1 MYFIKETVLQDNYKE
16 QIKKIKKKQK
26 QEGEANSSIHYILDF
41 LDFLDSIISLT
52 VTEILD
58 FILVFQNDFNVSV
71 KAYNLFLLL
80 NLTEDA
86 ITSFLI

>member
-26 QEGEANSSIHYILDF
+26 QEGEANSSIHCILDF

-58 FILVFQNDFNVSV
+58 FIFVFQNDFNVSV

>member
-1 MYFIKETVLQDNYKE
+1 
-16 QIKKIKKKQK
+16 
-26 QEGEANSSIHYILDF
+26 
-41 LDFLDSIISLT
+41 LT

-58 FILVFQNDFNVSV
+58 FIFVFQNDFNVSV

>member
-1 MYFIKETVLQDNYKE
+1 VLQNNYKE
-16 QIKKIKKKQK
+16 QIKKTKKKQRAGGRS
-26 QEGEANSSIHYILDF
+26 QLQDTHTFSIHYILDF

-58 FILVFQNDFNVSV
+58 FIFVFQNDFNVSV

>member
-58 FILVFQNDFNVSV
+58 FIFVFQNDFNVSV